1 MAFPLLPA
9 AIIGAGAL
17 LALTLGGKKKQPTI
31 PQPEPARRVPKPV
44 PVASKPAPVP
54 LIPIPTEFA
63 PTPPKAPP
71 IVQPGHVA
79 STPTGPVLFTNPET
93 KSETF
98 ATKEGGQI
106 TILQPTEIVGK
117 PTPTET
123 QVKSGQGTDP
133 GKGKRTGKAYFK
145 WVQQSLN
152 TAENLSPKLGE
163 DGIMG
168 PKSLAAVK
176 AFQKKH
182 GLQID
187 GIVGLNTE
195 NKLIDLAHNLP
206 PYAFA

>member
-9 AIIGAGAL
+9 AIIGGGAL
-17 LALTLGGKKKQPTI
+17 IALALGGKKKQPTLA
-31 PQPEPARRVPKPV
+31 PEPRRPAPRAPIAVPIKTAPSAPLPV
-44 PVASKPAPVP
+44 PAD
-54 LIPIPTEFA
+54 FA
-63 PTPPKAPP
+63 PSPPKAPP
-71 IVQPGHVA
+71 MVQPGHVA
-79 STPTGPVLFTNPET
+79 STPTGPVIFTNPET

-106 TILQPTEIVGK
+106 TVLQPTEIVGK
-117 PTPTET
+117 PTPTEA

-152 TAENLSPKLGE
+152 IAENLSPKLGE

-182 GLQID
+182 GLQVD

-195 NKLIDLAHNLP
+195 NKLIDLANSLP
-206 PYAFA
+206 PYTFA